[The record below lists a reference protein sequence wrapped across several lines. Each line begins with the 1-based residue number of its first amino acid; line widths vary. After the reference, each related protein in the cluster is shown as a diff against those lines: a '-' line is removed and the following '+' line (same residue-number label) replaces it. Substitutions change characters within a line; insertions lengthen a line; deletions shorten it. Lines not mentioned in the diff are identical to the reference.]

1 MKVLLINSEPY
12 HVEQKSAVPLG
23 LLSIAAHLTKH
34 GHSVRIY
41 DRVVERGSLKEH
53 YDAFRPDIA
62 GVSALGVQSFP
73 DAIRVSKWLKK
84 RRVPVIWGG
93 HVPSALPD
101 IVLKTGAVDFVTV
114 GEGEITMLELIE
126 ALERKAPL
134 SGVDGLAYMENGTIK
149 INNRRAF
156 ADPADLPVI
165 DWSFVSL
172 EKYFG
177 KNVGCERAINVY
189 SSKGCTGR
197 CAYCY
202 SPGYSGCVWR
212 ARPPAYYL
220 NEIKYLIENH
230 GADGVFFADD
240 LLSPGRE
247 YLREFCENIL
257 ESGMDFVWGCD
268 LRADILSREEL
279 ELLHKAGCRWIFFGI
294 ESGSPSR
301 QKAIHK
307 GANLQRVTE
316 VMNWCKEIGIV
327 TTTSFIIGFPGE
339 TVEELRETAHYMQNL
354 HSDVKLAFF
363 YYPIPGSEMYRD
375 LVDAGDFTEPAT
387 WREWLKF
394 PKLNR
399 LGKNFSR
406 VPDKEL
412 KVVSSWFLW
421 LSIFGQYDNSKEQRG
436 VYAEKAMKQSLEVF
450 KRRTPGSVR
459 IFFRAAKEFLGIAY
473 YALLFPRI
481 RKKYG
486 LGQKPN
492 ELNNDQENAK
502 PPERT

>member
-12 HVEQKSAVPLG
+12 HVEQKIAVPLG

-34 GHSVRIY
+34 GHSVRVY

-62 GVSALGVQSFP
+62 GVSALGTQSFP
-73 DAIRVSKWLKK
+73 DAIKVSKWLKK
-84 RRVPVIWGG
+84 RGVPVIWGG

-101 IVLKTGAVDFVTV
+101 IVLKTGAVDFVAV

-126 ALERKAPL
+126 ALERKEPL
-134 SGVDGLAYMENGTIK
+134 DGVDGLAYIKNGELQ
-149 INNRRAF
+149 INKRRAV
-156 ADPADLPVI
+156 ADLADLPVI
-165 DWSFVSL
+165 DWSFVNP

-197 CAYCY
+197 CTYCY

-220 NEIKYLIENH
+220 SEIKNLIENH

-247 YLREFCENIL
+247 YLREFCENIF
-257 ESGMDFVWGCD
+257 ESGLKFVWGCD
-268 LRADILSREEL
+268 LRADLLSRAEI

-294 ESGSPSR
+294 ESGSQSR
-301 QKAIHK
+301 QKAIRK
-307 GANLQRVTE
+307 GANLQKVIE
-316 VMNWCKEIGIV
+316 VIDACKDIGIV

-339 TVEELRETAHYMQNL
+339 TEEELKETVAYIQSL
-354 HSDVKLAFF
+354 RSDSKLAFY
-363 YYPIPGSEMYRD
+363 YYPIPGSEMYRG
-375 LVDAGDFTEPAT
+375 LVDTGAFAAPAT
-387 WREWLKF
+387 YREWLKF

-412 KVVSSWFLW
+412 KVVSAWFLW
-421 LSIFGQYDNSKEQRG
+421 SGIFGKYYNSKGQRG

-450 KRRTPGSVR
+450 KRRTPGSVK

-473 YALLFPRI
+473 YTLLFPRI
-481 RKKYG
+481 REKYG
-486 LGQKPN
+486 LYKI
-492 ELNNDQENAK
+492 
-502 PPERT
+502 R